1 MTSPVSPAPDVRTP
15 APTTEARAT
24 APARLVSLDAVRGLA
39 IVVMLFAMGPGP
51 ASQRPYQLRHPAWE
65 GLTFADLFFPLFLFA
80 VGVSMTLSSRGLDT
94 RHVLRRAAI
103 LFALGVALSSLKHEG
118 LRFTGVLQHIAG
130 SYLVAFAV
138 LRAPRRWQL
147 PLAIGIVGA
156 LWAGFVLW
164 AVGDDPWGRSTTLA
178 HAVDGAL
185 LGGFT
190 SEGTLQAVISSVTV
204 LAGAFAGRSVQA
216 SPDMHRLVHALGI
229 RAVGLCALGLLLATV
244 VPVNKRLW
252 SPSFLVLTIG
262 TSFAFLAAFV
272 WLADIRRVRRPIAP
286 LVHVGTNPIA
296 IYVLFMT
303 ALALYRNHAGD
314 LTPAFTPFGN
324 PTLGY
329 LAYAAGWFT
338 LWWLFAYALHRR
350 RIFIKI

>member
-1 MTSPVSPAPDVRTP
+1 MTSPVSPAPDAQTP
-15 APTTEARAT
+15 VPPIEARAT
-24 APARLVSLDAVRGLA
+24 APARLVALDAVRGLA
-39 IVVMLFAMGPGP
+39 IVVMLFAMSPGP
-51 ASQRPYQLRHPAWE
+51 ASQRPYHLRHPTWE

-80 VGVSMTLSSRGLDT
+80 VGVSMTLSARGLDT

-103 LFALGVALSSLKHEG
+103 LFALGVALSSLRHEG

-138 LRAPRRWQL
+138 LRAPRRWQV

-156 LWAGFVLW
+156 VWAGFVLW
-164 AVGDDPWGRSTTLA
+164 AIGDDPWGRSETLA

-185 LGGFT
+185 LGRFT
-190 SEGTLQAVISSVTV
+190 TEGTLQTVISSVTV
-204 LAGAFAGRSVQA
+204 LGGAFAGRLITA
-216 SPDMHRLVHALGI
+216 IPDRQRLVHAVAV

-244 VPVNKRLW
+244 VPINKRLW

-272 WLADIRRVRRPIAP
+272 WLADIRRIRRPIAP

-296 IYVLFMT
+296 IYVLFIT
-303 ALALYRNHAGD
+303 ALALYQNYVGD
-314 LTPAFTPFGN
+314 LAPAFTPFGN
-324 PTLGY
+324 ATVGY
-329 LAYAAGWFT
+329 LVYSAGWFA
-338 LWWLFAYALHRR
+338 LWWLFAYALYRR
-350 RIFIKI
+350 RIFIKV